1 MDSLLSQVLDQV
13 NIGTIVVDQNLDIVI
28 WNTWLEQFT
37 HILKEQSI
45 GQKIKTICPRFGDKI
60 FHEILH
66 KALFFGQKRFC
77 SGALHHNFVL
87 PSKKTNDD
95 MIRQN
100 MQIGPVY
107 YNEHT
112 YALIQIMDV
121 TSHLSRVYQ
130 LKNVIKTL
138 EAENEHI
145 KISEG
150 IYKRQALHD
159 CLTKL
164 PNRTLLGEQLNLA
177 ISYAQRNAE
186 LLAVLFLDLDEFKQV
201 NDNFGHPYGDELL
214 RSVSE
219 RLQSCIRKSD
229 LLSRLGGDEFIIV
242 LSQIKTKQDVSI
254 IAEKVIRAFEHPF
267 KIFDQAVYISI
278 SIGISLYPSDT
289 QDPEDL
295 IKKADTAMY
304 RRKKSRKKSF
314 LFFDGEWDLDPRSEI
329 D

>member
-13 NIGTIVVDQNLDIVI
+13 NIGTIVVDQNLEIVI
-28 WNTWLEQFT
+28 WNAWLEQFT
-37 HILKEQSI
+37 HITKEQSI
-45 GQKIKTICPRFGDKI
+45 GQKIQTICPHFGDKI
-60 FHEILH
+60 FYEILH
-66 KALFFGQKRFC
+66 KSLFLGQKRFC
-77 SGALHHNFVL
+77 SGALHHNFIL
-87 PSKKTNDD
+87 PAKKTKDD
-95 MIRQN
+95 LIRQN

-107 YNEHT
+107 YNGQT
-112 YALIQIMDV
+112 YAIIQIMDI

-130 LKNVIKTL
+130 LKNVIRTL
-138 EAENEHI
+138 EAANEHI
-145 KISEG
+145 KNSER

-201 NDNFGHPYGDELL
+201 NDNYGHPYGDELL
-214 RSVSE
+214 RGVSE

-254 IAEKVIRAFEHPF
+254 IAEKVIRAFEQPF
-267 KIFDQAVYISI
+267 EIYDQAVYISI

-289 QDPEDL
+289 RDPEDL
-295 IKKADTAMY
+295 IKKADIAMY
-304 RRKKSRKKSF
+304 RRKKSRKNYFMFYDSE
-314 LFFDGEWDLDPRSEI
+314 LDLDPRP
-329 D
+329 